1 MTITKVL
8 KVFGPKHGGGRKVY
22 PIYESFQELM
32 SQVPKVKG
40 GGASP
45 DEIINWFKKNKPNK
59 VEKILGMNI
68 SNARDTYSNAKT
80 AFKKSQN
87 VEKNIK
93 NLVEKAKDFQKGGSV
108 DKPLGAGG

>member
-68 SNARDTYSNAKT
+68 GKAREKYSQAKT
-80 AFKKSQN
+80 AFKLSENPEKKMKS
-87 VEKNIK
+87 
-93 NLVEKAKDFQKGGSV
+93 LVEKAKDFQKGGSV